1 MGEAQNA
8 ASVERKGF
16 STNSKVFK
24 NRGKTKPLGRY
35 ILLQNG
41 AKMAA
46 ERRSV
51 VFHWSRSRRQVLTG
65 ELEIYWK
72 STVATLF
79 ALGWHHQLT
88 TTINVQARKLFLNKQ
103 LDAVLPN
110 VVPY

>member
-51 VFHWSRSRRQVLTG
+51 VFH
-65 ELEIYWK
+65 
-72 STVATLF
+72 
-79 ALGWHHQLT
+79 
-88 TTINVQARKLFLNKQ
+88 
-103 LDAVLPN
+103 
-110 VVPY
+110 